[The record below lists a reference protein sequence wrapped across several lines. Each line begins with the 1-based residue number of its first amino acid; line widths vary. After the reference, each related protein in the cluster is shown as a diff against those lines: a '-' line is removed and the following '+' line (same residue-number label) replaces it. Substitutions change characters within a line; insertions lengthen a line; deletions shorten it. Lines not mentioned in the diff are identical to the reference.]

1 MTPTKISFIIPIP
14 PEGEC
19 ELSLASIRRQNYDPA
34 LIEVLVSVG
43 RHRSIQRNE
52 AIAAATGEILFFLD
66 NDVIIKDPEYINK
79 HLALYQAD
87 PRLASVGGPS
97 LTPDSDSLLQHSF
110 GQIFASSFATQ
121 SIRARYWPV
130 GEKRQAGEKEL
141 ILCNQSMRA
150 DVVKKLGGFNS
161 HFHSGN
167 EENELINR
175 IQKAG
180 YYLLYDPH
188 MSVERSQR
196 KSLRAFCFQI
206 AKYGKSRI
214 EHFLIKPESFELKF
228 LAPLAFLAYLGAV
241 PVAPLILRGHFLTLF
256 YLPLLLYTLLG
267 FCSAVASYLRY
278 RKLVVALLTFLL
290 YPVHHASY
298 GLGNLIGLYRFYFPG
313 KDREIPVEIRKIAL

>member
-19 ELSLASIRRQNYDPA
+19 DLSLASIRRQNYDPG
-34 LIEVLVSVG
+34 LIEVLVTVG

-52 AIAAATGEILFFLD
+52 AIAAASGEILFFLD
-66 NDVIIKDPEYINK
+66 NDVIIKDPEYIHK
-79 HLALYQAD
+79 HLSLYQAD
-87 PRLASVGGPS
+87 PLLASIGGPS
-97 LTPDSDSLLQHSF
+97 LTPESDTALQHAF

-141 ILCNQSMRA
+141 ILCNQSIRA
-150 DVVKKLGGFNS
+150 SVVKALGGFNS

-180 YYLLYDPH
+180 YYLLYDPQ

-196 KSLRAFCFQI
+196 KSLRAFAIQI

-214 EHFLIKPESFELKF
+214 EHFLIKPDSFEPKF
-228 LAPLAFLAYLGAV
+228 LVPLAFLFYLGLIP
-241 PVAPLILRGHFLTLF
+241 PVLLFTSGLLQSFFLAPFFLYSLLALFSAGGAFLRSRNLLVAFLT
-256 YLPLLLYTLLG
+256 
-267 FCSAVASYLRY
+267 FC
-278 RKLVVALLTFLL
+278 L
-290 YPVHHASY
+290 YPIHHASY

-313 KDREIPVEIRKIAL
+313 KDREIPVEIRKIRP